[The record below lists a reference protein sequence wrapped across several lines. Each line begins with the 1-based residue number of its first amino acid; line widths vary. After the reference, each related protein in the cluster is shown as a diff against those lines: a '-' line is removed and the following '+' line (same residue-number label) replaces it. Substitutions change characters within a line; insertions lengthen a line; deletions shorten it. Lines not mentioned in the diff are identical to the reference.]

1 MAFMSHDGVGSKAT
15 TDRDSVEGMA
25 QGPIGEIRANAV
37 EPSGGDVR
45 DGEEQS
51 FASRSGGAI
60 GGGRRILPRG
70 NDTLVETLRTA
81 DSNRLRVLGISEE
94 QWIERCH
101 LNGLPQRRRSFDLL
115 NRPRISLLLK
125 PYGSQNLAAVFD
137 RPLKTPLPHKDPLCL
152 PLVPL
157 WECSAL

>member
-94 QWIERCH
+94 QRT
-101 LNGLPQRRRSFDLL
+101 
-115 NRPRISLLLK
+115 
-125 PYGSQNLAAVFD
+125 NL
-137 RPLKTPLPHKDPLCL
+137 HH
-152 PLVPL
+152 
-157 WECSAL
+157 WEGQSGEILRQLSD